1 MISQLVILDY
11 AAQITPKEAE
21 AFTFAGLCS
30 VMNLGA
36 MGSGV
41 LGGWLYPRIGLNWLI
56 IVSGLFTFLCLLFIP
71 HLKIKSEKTGV

>member
-1 MISQLVILDY
+1 MLSQLVILDY

-30 VMNLGA
+30 IINLGS

-41 LGGWLYPRIGLNWLI
+41 LGGWLYPQIGLSWLI
-56 IVSGLFTFLCLLFIP
+56 IISGVFTLFCLFFIP
-71 HLKIKSEKTGV
+71 YLKLNKN